1 VDAGEV
7 FPHEPD
13 RHRAL
18 ADGRCDPLDRTAA
31 HGAGGGHA
39 RPARLEQE
47 PLVHRLRRRGHRRI
61 AQDVT
66 LTVVLVAWFWTIG
79 VARLMAWW
87 RMRGVE
93 RSWVVGLNGLV
104 SA

>member
-1 VDAGEV
+1 MDAGEM
-7 FPHEPD
+7 FPDEPD

-31 HGAGGGHA
+31 HGEHA
-39 RPARLEQE
+39 RPARLDQE
-47 PLVHRLRRRGHRRI
+47 RLVRRLRRRDHRHN

-79 VARLMAWW
+79 VARLMACW
-87 RMRGVE
+87 RMRGVA